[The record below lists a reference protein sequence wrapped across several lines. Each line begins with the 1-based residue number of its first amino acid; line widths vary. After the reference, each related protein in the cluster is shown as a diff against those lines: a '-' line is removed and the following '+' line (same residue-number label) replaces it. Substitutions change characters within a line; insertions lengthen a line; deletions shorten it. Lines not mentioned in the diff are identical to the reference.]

1 MTPKVVG
8 GPPENGDGEPRRS
21 RRVRAQGVPMWTVV
35 SAVIV
40 VVLLALLVVAIV
52 LLVANG

>member
-8 GPPENGDGEPRRS
+8 GPPENGDGQPPRS

>member
-8 GPPENGDGEPRRS
+8 GPPENGDGQPPRS
-21 RRVRAQGVPMWTVV
+21 RRVRSQGVPMWTVV
-35 SAVIV
+35 SAVV
-40 VVLLALLVVAIV
+40 VVLLLALLVVAIV